1 MQLLLGHESQLHLL
15 HPSLEKTTKHQTH
28 FPSSNSRERNT
39 ERIEMGTKLIQP
51 PIPSPH
57 VAPSVPKRKMM
68 KTHRPI
74 TATHHSIT
82 KKTTGFS
89 SQHPL
94 WIRPISSST
103 IRIAEQSSG
112 NLIGDHEE
120 TIRIEQE
127 QIKSVAQI
135 KSNLYGALQGTQI
148 TYFSFL
154 AHSHTYIIS
163 AKFY

>member
-1 MQLLLGHESQLHLL
+1 
-15 HPSLEKTTKHQTH
+15 
-28 FPSSNSRERNT
+28 
-39 ERIEMGTKLIQP
+39 
-51 PIPSPH
+51 
-57 VAPSVPKRKMM
+57 M

-163 AKFY
+163 AKFYWKKKIDYFLAGVIINKNFNGQNARLINEQYHSAQKNS